1 MLKNERIC
9 DFCNKEIKD
18 SEVRYEVTEF
28 ANATKKREDMCSS
41 CHQQANGNK
50 SIGAMPKLF

>member
-18 SEVRYEVTEF
+18 SEVRYEVTEV
-28 ANATKKREDMCSS
+28 ANAQKKREDMCLT
-41 CHQQANGNK
+41 CHQQSNGNK
-50 SIGAMPKLF
+50 NIRAMPKMF